1 MGSHRMSP
9 TERASSNTTISCHVV
24 SSVDIGENSLL
35 PVLCVRHQPRFNHFS
50 LKSPLLT
57 DFKPWK
63 LFSAQEPIDGN
74 FIHAEIFGDFVNRK
88 QALRRVN
95 IFLHAL
101 AFAKAMYAPTM
112 KEPKTAQ
119 LLP

>member
-24 SSVDIGENSLL
+24 TSVDIGENSLL
-35 PVLCVRHQPRFNHFS
+35 QVLCVRRQPRFNHFS

-57 DFKPWK
+57 HFKPWK

-74 FIHAEIFGDFVNRK
+74 SVHAEIFGDFVNRK
-88 QALRRVN
+88 QAFRRVN
-95 IFLHAL
+95 IFLHGL
-101 AFAKAMYAPTM
+101 AFARAMSAPTM